1 MNPRCGRQNHVL
13 DKTRQVICARAAY
26 NPRSNGTGARAWA
39 LVQFAFGAIFL
50 G

>member
-13 DKTRQVICARAAY
+13 DKTRQVICGGGAY
-26 NPRSNGTGARAWA
+26 NPRSNGNGVCVWA